1 LVRTLLKYRQIQNKE
16 RAMDINQMI
25 DSKMDVLITH
35 IKKHKKGR
43 VDDMQLMSLLD
54 QCYTEIIPPVAK
66 MFVRRGRFVSLLME
80 RKMEILKRVNEGA
93 VGILSI
99 VK

>member
-1 LVRTLLKYRQIQNKE
+1 
-16 RAMDINQMI
+16 MDINQMI
-25 DSKMDVLITH
+25 DQKMDILITH
-35 IKKHKKGR
+35 MKKHKKGR
-43 VDDMQLMSLLD
+43 VDQMQLLSLLD

-80 RKMEILKRVNEGA
+80 RQGEILNKLNGA
-93 VGILSI
+93 ASASFLSI